1 MATKA
6 TRCYSPYHFRFE
18 QRKKEDYETPSK
30 IHAIKATTNAAIIV
44 ENLTDAFPAAPVK
57 TGATALLVL
66 PWKVLAEAVEP
77 PVAVAMAG
85 LEFEA
90 LGEGREPTDPMLTP
104 GAGIMV
110 GNGWSDEATLW
121 AALLEAAPAPVG
133 WLDETG
139 LTTRELE
146 AAAAGVEAV
155 GGETVVATAV
165 G

>member
-1 MATKA
+1 M
-6 TRCYSPYHFRFE
+6 
-18 QRKKEDYETPSK
+18 
-30 IHAIKATTNAAIIV
+30 
-44 ENLTDAFPAAPVK
+44 K

-66 PWKVLAEAVEP
+66 PWKVLAEAVKA

-104 GAGIMV
+104 GAGMMV
-110 GNGWSDEATLW
+110 GNGRSDEATLW
-121 AALLEAAPAPVG
+121 AALLEAASAPVG

-146 AAAAGVEAV
+146 AAAVGVKAAGEEAV
-155 GGETVVATAV
+155 GREAVVATAV